1 MDIPQT
7 ARISALIVKL
17 EDLKRQATVERSH
30 NYVGATVTEAIAMLY
45 EYLGTFREGR

>member
-1 MDIPQT
+1 MNEI
-7 ARISALIVKL
+7 ARISAVIAKL

-45 EYLGTFREGR
+45 EYLATFKEPVR